1 MVSGLFP
8 ADGKPMTFVDQF
20 ILLLVSLV
28 ANAFSAFV
36 GGGAGL
42 LQFPALIFLGLP
54 FGVALATHK
63 VASVALGVGAT
74 LRHMREKSLDW
85 RFSLFILGAGLP
97 GVVLGAAVILAVP
110 GRLAQLLLGM
120 LTIGL
125 GMYSFLNKQLGQEHQ
140 PRNRHVRGLALGG
153 VVLFAVGF
161 LNGSLTSG
169 TGLFCTL
176 WLVRWFGLDYKR
188 AVAYTLVLVGVF
200 WNGTGAV
207 TLGLLGEIRW
217 SWLPA
222 LLLGSFAGGYL
233 GAHFAIIKGNL
244 WVKRA
249 FEIVTVLVGLKLV
262 F

>member
-1 MVSGLFP
+1 
-8 ADGKPMTFVDQF
+8 MTEQELLQQ
-20 ILLLVSLV
+20 LLLLVVSLV
-28 ANAFSAFV
+28 ANLFSAFA

-74 LRHMREKSLDW
+74 LRHWREGTLER
-85 RFSLFILGAGLP
+85 RFALFILATGLP
-97 GVVLGAAVILAVP
+97 GVVLGAAFILQVP
-110 GRLAQLLLGM
+110 DRVAQVSLGL

-125 GMYSFLNKQLGQEHQ
+125 GVYSFYNRQLGLEHA
-140 PRNRHVRGLALGG
+140 PRNRHTHGLVVGG
-153 VVLFAVGF
+153 VVLFAIGV

-188 AVAYTLVLVGVF
+188 AVAYTLVLVGLF

-222 LLLGSFAGGYL
+222 LLVGSLVGGYL
-233 GAHFAIIKGNL
+233 GAHFAIAKGNY
-244 WVKRA
+244 WIKRA
-249 FEIVTVLVGLKLV
+249 FEVVTILVGAKLL

>member
-1 MVSGLFP
+1 VVDWPEQLVLF
-8 ADGKPMTFVDQF
+8 
-20 ILLLVSLV
+20 LVSFV
-28 ANAFSAFV
+28 ANLFSAFA

-54 FGVALATHK
+54 FGIALATHK

-74 LRHMREKSLDW
+74 LRHLREGTLDW
-85 RFSLFILGAGLP
+85 CFSAFILATGLP
-97 GVVLGAAVILAVP
+97 GVALGAAYILQVP
-110 GRLAQLLLGM
+110 DRIAQVSLGL

-125 GMYSFLNKQLGQEHQ
+125 GVYSYLQKQLGLEHA
-140 PRNRHVRGLALGG
+140 PRNRHRRGYWLGG
-153 VVLFAVGF
+153 AALFLIGV

-169 TGLFCTL
+169 TGLFCTI

-207 TLGLLGEIRW
+207 TLGLLGEIKW
-217 SWLPA
+217 SWVPV
-222 LLLGSFAGGYL
+222 LLLASFVGGYL
-233 GAHFAIIKGNL
+233 GAHWSIVKGNV
-244 WVKRA
+244 WIKRA

-262 F
+262 W

>member
-1 MVSGLFP
+1 
-8 ADGKPMTFVDQF
+8 
-20 ILLLVSLV
+20 LLLAISLV
-28 ANAFSAFV
+28 ANVFSAFA

-74 LRHMREKSLDW
+74 LRHLREQTIER
-85 RFSLFILGAGLP
+85 RFALLILASGLP
-97 GVVLGAAVILAVP
+97 GVVLGAAVVLAVP
-110 GRLAQLLLGM
+110 GRLAQVLLGV

-125 GMYSFLNKQLGQEHQ
+125 GIYSVLNRRLGQAHA
-140 PRNRHVRGLALGG
+140 PRNRDRSGLVLGAAG
-153 VVLFAVGF
+153 LFVIGF

-169 TGLFCTL
+169 TGLFCTI

-200 WNGTGAV
+200 WNGTGAL
-207 TLGLLGEIRW
+207 TLGLLGDIRW

-222 LLLGSFAGGYL
+222 LLVGSFVGGYA
-233 GAHFAIIKGNL
+233 GAHFAIVRGNL
-244 WVKRA
+244 WIKRA
-249 FEIVTVLVGLKLV
+249 FEIVTVLVGLKLI